1 MSRTKICLLNWYF
14 SMKKNHKDSYD
25 FWQRKLK
32 VYLHFF
38 QSSFISLYCP
48 SLSSTQFQHAVQ
60 SFRPT
65 PPKIKSTLLDRL
77 RSQFKNRGSNSESKP
92 QNSGSPVRNNNENRG
107 STDNSNSNDACKGK
121 SLRSD
126 KLGSWLGP
134 WLRSW
139 LGPWLRSWM
148 WSWLGIWLGIWLGSL
163 MGSLPC

>member
-14 SMKKNHKDSYD
+14 SMKKIQKDSYD
-25 FWQRKLK
+25 FWHRKFK

-38 QSSFISLYCP
+38 QSRFISPYCP

-77 RSQFKNRGSNSESKP
+77 RSQFKNRGSNTESKP
-92 QNSGSPVRNNNENRG
+92 QNGGSPVRNNNENRG

-126 KLGSWLGP
+126 KLRS

-139 LGPWLRSWM
+139 PRSWLRF
-148 WSWLGIWLGIWLGSL
+148 WLNDLSCDLFCYPGWDAGWDPKWYPS
-163 MGSLPC
+163 